1 MGKSEW
7 WVDQKSSKE
16 SCLHRPILLS
26 WKIKVLN
33 VLTNS
38 NEVNA
43 CHKIANGPCSS
54 WFPGLGEK
62 GDPGGGGEEEE
73 EEREREERHV
83 LRQRNNLF
91 TENFQE
97 YVISKWQ
104 CFYSFSATSIGW
116 ISWLKA
122 TKICPGWFKQRTF
135 MGWMLGAGGWEDTQD
150 APEDREADVS
160 LENEPSLLLLPQHI
174 VSNH

>member
-1 MGKSEW
+1 M
-7 WVDQKSSKE
+7 
-16 SCLHRPILLS
+16 
-26 WKIKVLN
+26 
-33 VLTNS
+33 LTNS

-97 YVISKWQ
+97 YVISK
-104 CFYSFSATSIGW
+104 
-116 ISWLKA
+116 
-122 TKICPGWFKQRTF
+122 
-135 MGWMLGAGGWEDTQD
+135 
-150 APEDREADVS
+150 
-160 LENEPSLLLLPQHI
+160 
-174 VSNH
+174 